1 MFEVLK
7 GHTGSCQRRTCL
19 KWEIN
24 GELSALD
31 RKGDQAWRKKIQSI
45 STHPDVGI
53 EADIIDTGLFVH
65 LAQQLHQVLSI
76 KR

>member
-1 MFEVLK
+1 MAQVYEGNHERHGALTK
-7 GHTGSCQRRTCL
+7 GRSGV
-19 KWEIN
+19 E
-24 GELSALD
+24 
-31 RKGDQAWRKKIQSI
+31 KKIQSI

-76 KR
+76 KS